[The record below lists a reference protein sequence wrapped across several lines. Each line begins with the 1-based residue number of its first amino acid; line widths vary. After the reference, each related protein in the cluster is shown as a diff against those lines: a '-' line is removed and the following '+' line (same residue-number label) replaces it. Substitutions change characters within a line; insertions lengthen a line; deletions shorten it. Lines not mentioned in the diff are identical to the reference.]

1 MIIAERAYKQ
11 ERLEDAAPAI
21 ACAVE
26 LDWPNPLYRYMA
38 ALIISDMRG
47 YQEAFKMIA
56 SLHDS
61 KRTPEIWK
69 LGARILQNVGCL
81 VTAELWARNATKF
94 TNNEDDEAM
103 ILFQQIRVQR
113 NYSVLAERF
122 PIEVRLLPNIDKI
135 KRKDSGYARKRPK
148 VKVQ

>member
-1 MIIAERAYKQ
+1 MHPLSTCEKQTQRFRPPLSNSERAYKQ
-11 ERLEDAAPAI
+11 ERLEDAASAI

-69 LGARILQNVGCL
+69 LGGTEREREREC
-81 VTAELWARNATKF
+81 
-94 TNNEDDEAM
+94 
-103 ILFQQIRVQR
+103 
-113 NYSVLAERF
+113 SV
-122 PIEVRLLPNIDKI
+122 
-135 KRKDSGYARKRPK
+135 
-148 VKVQ
+148 